1 MVHVAGH
8 PGSDSPQEKANLAAM
23 AARAAAYNL
32 KNTPNRGTINPNSGR
47 AAIDSALVKSNP
59 NPVTSVTP
67 RNFVRSTPASRA
79 EQQRLQDIAFANAE
93 FGVPTQTRVP
103 TNLGQTGLTM
113 GDLPSVAFDNPVA
126 PTTSAS
132 TGPSTP
138 TTPVTPVAPVTPVTP
153 VTPAPPGPPST
164 TVDESIRGLFG
175 ELSTQDFTQQIKD
188 LMAEREASLVGLN
201 KQSLDQL
208 AAGVALRTTQIGDIS
223 KALTESLG
231 TLDANRTEQQA
242 NLFATVAK
250 RAQEML
256 TGVETNI
263 SDARTG
269 LGPQVT
275 DEFEQVAQ
283 LVSGLAKSQGASSND
298 AMARLGQISNM
309 AATERLAAPASLA
322 AESKLALSDQEF
334 NYKNQL
340 QTALQEGLL
349 NIGEE
354 ETAAIFNEAMRQE
367 NFNNTREQDMI
378 SALAND
384 VFTKDA
390 RNYQSA
396 EADIA
401 RGFQAAQAGES
412 RAFQSEQNELNRQA
426 SKDAAAYSAVVNMQM
441 QNDAQR
447 FSKDERIASE
457 NYNDDIRG
465 IEQAAAATAAEAQEA
480 GIVAMSKYLDIPEII
495 YLNMTDQQKNEASK
509 IKVERDIL
517 QGKGRLAA
525 EPGSLQYM
533 RDTSPGIEPEVFA
546 HVEALIGIRAD
557 SGDEITG
564 FDEAKFEKA
573 KTKYLEDL
581 QDTGTGGAYG
591 INKADALVVESLFD
605 QWAKADAIYKQQVQR
620 QAAAT
625 EKEAAAV
632 AREKARAENEAAN
645 RNRLT
650 EFQNR

>member
-1 MVHVAGH
+1 
-8 PGSDSPQEKANLAAM
+8 
-23 AARAAAYNL
+23 
-32 KNTPNRGTINPNSGR
+32 
-47 AAIDSALVKSNP
+47 
-59 NPVTSVTP
+59 
-67 RNFVRSTPASRA
+67 
-79 EQQRLQDIAFANAE
+79 
-93 FGVPTQTRVP
+93 
-103 TNLGQTGLTM
+103 
-113 GDLPSVAFDNPVA
+113 
-126 PTTSAS
+126 
-132 TGPSTP
+132 
-138 TTPVTPVAPVTPVTP
+138 
-153 VTPAPPGPPST
+153 
-164 TVDESIRGLFG
+164 
-175 ELSTQDFTQQIKD
+175 
-188 LMAEREASLVGLN
+188 
-201 KQSLDQL
+201 
-208 AAGVALRTTQIGDIS
+208 
-223 KALTESLG
+223 
-231 TLDANRTEQQA
+231 
-242 NLFATVAK
+242 
-250 RAQEML
+250 
-256 TGVETNI
+256 
-263 SDARTG
+263 
-269 LGPQVT
+269 
-275 DEFEQVAQ
+275 
-283 LVSGLAKSQGASSND
+283 
-298 AMARLGQISNM
+298 M

-322 AESKLALSDQEF
+322 AEANLALGDQEF

-378 SALAND
+378 SALADN

-390 RNYQSA
+390 RKYQSA

-401 RGFQAAQAGES
+401 RGFQAAQAGEN
-412 RAFQSEQNELNRQA
+412 RVFQSEQNDLTRQA

-457 NYNDDIRG
+457 NYNNDIRG

-480 GIVAMSKYLDIPEII
+480 GIMAMSKYLDIPEII

-509 IKVERDIL
+509 VKVERDIL

-557 SGDEITG
+557 SGDETTG

-581 QDTGTGGAYG
+581 QESGSGSAYG

-605 QWAKADAIYKQQVQR
+605 SWLETNLIYKQQLIAN
-620 QAAAT
+620 AAAT
-625 EKEAAAV
+625 EKEAAAAV
-632 AREKARAENEAAN
+632 REKARAENEAAN